1 MSTCSWCKDL
11 PKRERAKEKLREKK
25 EDHAHKERMKDKE
38 DRINAAA
45 LQVLANKMAKAKRL
59 EGVEINL
66 GKLNIGE
73 HNKGRAKELQYGGKI
88 GGEASK
94 ALVTGDFFTIL
105 VCICIEFSFRI
116 LLTFFVYF
124 LIC

>member
-66 GKLNIGE
+66 GKLTIGE
-73 HNKGRAKELQYGGKI
+73 HNKGRSKELQYGGKI

-105 VCICIEFSFRI
+105 VCIYIEFF
-116 LLTFFVYF
+116 LEFCLHFLFTFS
-124 LIC
+124 